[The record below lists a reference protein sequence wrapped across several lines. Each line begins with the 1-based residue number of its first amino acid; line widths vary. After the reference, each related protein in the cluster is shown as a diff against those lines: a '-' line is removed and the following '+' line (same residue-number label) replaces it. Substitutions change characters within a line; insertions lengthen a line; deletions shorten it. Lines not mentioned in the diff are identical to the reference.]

1 SAPIGAAVNPKTNM
15 VYVTNKKS
23 DTISVINGTTDKVV
37 DTIQQVGGPKSIAVN
52 PNTNRIYV
60 SITNNTIYVIDG
72 TTDKEYSDIPVGYIS
87 NNIAVNPNTNR
98 IYGDIGG
105 HANRIFVINGS
116 SSTLMT
122 TFVSGNVSYSPV
134 SLAVDPIMNILY
146 VANAGSDTVSVINGT
161 AGM

>member
-1 SAPIGAAVNPKTNM
+1 M
-15 VYVTNKKS
+15 VQ
-23 DTISVINGTTDKVV
+23 TDK
-37 DTIQQVGGPKSIAVN
+37 G
-52 PNTNRIYV
+52 
-60 SITNNTIYVIDG
+60 
-72 TTDKEYSDIPVGYIS
+72 YSDIPVGYIS

-134 SLAVDPIMNILY
+134 SLSVDPFMNVLY

-161 AGM
+161 AGMTSQIPRRKISCQYSC

>member
-1 SAPIGAAVNPKTNM
+1 M
-15 VYVTNKKS
+15 
-23 DTISVINGTTDKVV
+23 DTIP
-37 DTIQQVGGPKSIAVN
+37 QVGSPKSIAVN

-60 SITNNTIYVIDG
+60 SISNNTIYVIDG
-72 TTDKEYSDIPVGYIS
+72 TTDKGYSDIPVRYIS

-134 SLAVDPIMNILY
+134 SLSVDPFM
-146 VANAGSDTVSVINGT
+146 NGT
-161 AGM
+161 IRSKCRIRYSLCDKWHSRHDVPDPSRKISCQYSR